1 MLTEQ
6 ELRRL
11 FGKRLRQLREGK
23 EWTREELATIAQISP
38 NYIYYLERGER
49 SVSLKMLANL
59 SNAFDIPAQSLFDFS
74 ALPED
79 L

>member
-1 MLTEQ
+1 M
-6 ELRRL
+6 
-11 FGKRLRQLREGK
+11 
-23 EWTREELATIAQISP
+23 ATIAQISP